1 MSNTRIWEVLGKTD
15 PKHTKYFKR
24 SGGFSGTAIKPMW
37 ANQRMTEFFGPCGT
51 GWGSTEPQF
60 QIVPADKEIMV
71 YCTVGLWY
79 LEAGSA
85 ARSEIVY
92 GVGGDKVLKSQT
104 SGLRADDE
112 AFKMAYTDALG
123 NAMKFIGVAADIHMG
138 MFDDSKY
145 RDEMAAE
152 FKASEKPTV
161 VQRKSEAIKQD
172 PEKMQRDR
180 LAKILSVFTPEQ
192 KATFGEQMKK
202 LEMTSLKS
210 IPTPMLDDVIAYA
223 EGI

>member
-15 PKHTKYFKR
+15 PKHTKSFKR

-71 YCTVGLWY
+71 YCTVGVWY
-79 LEAGSA
+79 LEASSA
-85 ARSEIVY
+85 ARSELVY
-92 GVGGDKVLKSQT
+92 GVGGDKVLKSQS

-145 RDEMAAE
+145 RDEMASE
-152 FKASEKPTV
+152 FRAAEKPAV
-161 VQRKSEAIKQD
+161 VQRKSEAKPD
-172 PEKMQRDR
+172 PETAQRAR
-180 LAKILSVFTPEQ
+180 LTKILAALTEEQ
-192 KATFGEQMKK
+192 KATFGKQMKE
-202 LEMTSLKS
+202 LDMPSLKA
-210 IPTPMLDDVIAYA
+210 IPGDRLNDVIDFA
-223 EGI
+223 EGL